1 MFPFVSVNFSLSC
14 LAGLATSRLAT
25 NPSTLFPV
33 RLALIRSVELLRT
46 PSFVAKIPLTLL
58 RFIGV
63 VVSRK
68 KTVIKWESNSLEV
81 FGWKLIRGVKQGK
94 YALRGRPQNLGRI
107 GFPNLYEF
115 SEKLQMAF
123 DPSDSRFGKLCCA
136 WEIRVQILKTEC
148 GKWVMCVDTSQSSV
162 IQF

>member
-1 MFPFVSVNFSLSC
+1 MIPIVTVNFSLSS

-46 PSFVAKIPLTLL
+46 PSFVTKIPLTLQ

-68 KTVIKWESNSLEV
+68 KLS
-81 FGWKLIRGVKQGK
+81 
-94 YALRGRPQNLGRI
+94 
-107 GFPNLYEF
+107 
-115 SEKLQMAF
+115 
-123 DPSDSRFGKLCCA
+123 
-136 WEIRVQILKTEC
+136 
-148 GKWVMCVDTSQSSV
+148 
-162 IQF
+162 